1 MPATVRGTFGHAFH
15 LAQCGG
21 EYRILSKQRHL
32 KVEVGSGNVFADL
45 GLPDAEE
52 MLLKSQIVME
62 LHRLIRQRKLTQTA
76 AAKLVGVGQPDLSN
90 LLRGRFRGYSV
101 ERLMRMLT
109 AFDRDVV
116 ISVRPHRKKTGQAGR
131 IKFRTAAA

>member
-1 MPATVRGTFGHAFH
+1 MTKR
-15 LAQCGG
+15 
-21 EYRILSKQRHL
+21 RRM

-62 LHRLIRQRKLTQTA
+62 LHRLIKQRILTQTA
-76 AAKLVGVGQPDLSN
+76 AAKLIGIGQPDLSN
-90 LLRGRFRGYSV
+90 VLRGRFRGYSA

-116 ISVRPHRKKTGQAGR
+116 ISVRPHRKKAGQAGR
-131 IKFRTAAA
+131 ITFQADAA